1 MEPALRRSYR
11 KTSQRFWSMETLWRC
26 CRTSWLTALTTQM
39 LVTCMSFICI
49 DITTIYCLLYILHLF
64 WSHHHIMDKQCL
76 CLSVCRPLWRLLC
89 CMVAVSN
96 PSIWLH
102 RPWAH
107 GPHLLYTSPMVQ
119 PEGVSI
125 ATVTPIGTGTLLVQL
140 VRIKNNSWKLYS
152 TKSIKYAV

>member
-1 MEPALRRSYR
+1 MFACRFILIHVSTSYMEPALRRSYR

-76 CLSVCRPLWRLLC
+76 CLSVCLSVIPSGAFCAAWLQSPTPAFDSTELGHMAPTFSTPPPWCSLREWVLQQSRP
-89 CMVAVSN
+89 
-96 PSIWLH
+96 
-102 RPWAH
+102 
-107 GPHLLYTSPMVQ
+107 
-119 PEGVSI
+119 
-125 ATVTPIGTGTLLVQL
+125 
-140 VRIKNNSWKLYS
+140 
-152 TKSIKYAV
+152 